1 MLVKIILFFLSKHLR
16 QNDVLCSI
24 LYMPVLSNDIL
35 LAVTGL
41 LQLYTLTVL
50 C

>member
-1 MLVKIILFFLSKHLR
+1 
-16 QNDVLCSI
+16 
-24 LYMPVLSNDIL
+24 MPVLSNDIL

-41 LQLYTLTVL
+41 LQLYTLRVL